1 MEDCVVCGEPV
12 SGEYKCWHGHEYHR
26 PCLKSST
33 VLKRC
38 LVCDYT
44 VMLPRVAKATRA
56 VGPKK
61 PRAIRCRGKNK
72 AGKHCRNRTH
82 NGKYCHLHTPAEGT
96 EVEEGPDLETAEII
110 EL

>member
-1 MEDCVVCGEPV
+1 
-12 SGEYKCWHGHEYHR
+12 
-26 PCLKSST
+26 
-33 VLKRC
+33 
-38 LVCDYT
+38 
-44 VMLPRVAKATRA
+44 MLPRVAKATRA